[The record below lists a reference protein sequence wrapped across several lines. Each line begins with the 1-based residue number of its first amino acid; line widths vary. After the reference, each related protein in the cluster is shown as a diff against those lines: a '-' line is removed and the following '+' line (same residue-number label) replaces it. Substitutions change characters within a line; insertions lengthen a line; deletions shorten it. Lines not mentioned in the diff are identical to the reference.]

1 MGGVMDGGMKIEVA
15 PGLPIADRA
24 DDIAQALRDHQ
35 VVVVAG
41 ETGSGKT
48 TQLPKIARL
57 LGRERI
63 VHTQPRRIA
72 ARSVAARIAQECEVE
87 LGQEVGYAVRF
98 DDRTS
103 DETQIR
109 LVTDGLLL
117 SEIHHDRDLRRYDT
131 VIVDEAHERSL
142 AIDFL
147 LGYLKQLLPRR
158 PDLKVVVTSATI
170 DVGRFSAMFDDAP
183 VVEVSGRTYPV
194 EVRYRP
200 LTDPDDGML
209 DGITAAITEL
219 PREGDVLVFLSGERE
234 IRDAAAHL
242 EGLRWRQTEI
252 LPLYGRLAAQDQAK
266 IFASHPG
273 RRIVLATNV
282 AETSLTVPGI
292 RYVVDT
298 GYARISRYS
307 QRLKVQRLPIEPVS
321 RASAAQRAGRCGRVA
336 DGICIRLYA
345 EDDHDG
351 RPEYTDPEI
360 LRTNLASVLL
370 QMAALDLGDVEDFPF
385 LDPPDRR
392 AIGDG
397 RALLTELGALTEGR
411 DSRPRLSRLGR
422 TMSRLPT
429 DPRMARMLLA
439 ADRQGCLADML
450 VIVAGLSIQDPRERP
465 VELQAKAD
473 QLHARFRSPDSDFL
487 SWLVLWEYVRER
499 RDELSSSAFRRLCRD
514 ELLHYL
520 RIREWQDVHA
530 QLRRTVRDLG
540 MKPGKVGAD
549 PADVHRALLTGLLSH
564 VGVRQ
569 EDSKE
574 FLGARGARFMVF
586 PGSALARK
594 PPRWVVAGELVETGR
609 LWGRTVARVEP
620 EWVEK
625 AAPHLVKRQYAEPHW
640 SARRGAAMAKERVTL
655 YGIPLVVDR
664 LVPLGRHD
672 PVLAREL
679 FVRHALVQGEWR
691 TQHGF
696 VQRNTE
702 RIEAAEAVED
712 RVRRRGLRVDDETL
726 FAFYDERVP
735 ADVVSVRHFDAWWK
749 KTSRET
755 PDLLDLDPDSLLADV
770 GDLER
775 DFPTTWTSQSAEYQ
789 VSYAF
794 EPGSDTDGVIV
805 DVPVDAL
812 LSVDPAEFLWN
823 VPGHRDELVVALVR
837 SLPKRLRRELV
848 PVPDHAAALVEVL
861 DPSDGPL
868 LEQLVRGIR
877 QRTGTLV
884 TPDDFDLSAVPEHL
898 VVTFR
903 VVDDGAEIARGRDL
917 EALRADL
924 SDVVRRDLE
933 QVAAAAERTG
943 ITSWDVG
950 TIERTVPAGQ
960 VTGYPALV
968 DAGASVTL
976 TVLDT
981 EAEQHVAMVRA
992 QARLL
997 ALGTPTTTPSLGRT
1011 LDLRQK
1017 LLLASSP
1024 YQDAAA
1030 VLDDCR
1036 LAALDDLVTRHGG
1049 PVWDEAAFVALRETA
1064 RSEVHDATA
1073 AVLRD
1078 VLRALEKL
1086 AQVQPQGPGE
1096 AAEDVRVQLSWLV
1109 HPGFVREL
1117 GVAQVRRLHV
1127 YLEAARRRLATP
1139 ASEQLLRVQE
1149 LEAEF
1154 HDRTDG
1160 LGDLRRHA
1168 ADVQEVRWA
1177 LEELRVSVVAQNL
1190 GTSRPVSVKRL
1201 RRMLDDLAV

>member
-1 MGGVMDGGMKIEVA
+1 MTTSTMKVEVA
-15 PGLPIADRA
+15 SGLPIADRA
-24 DDIAQALRDHQ
+24 DDIAAALRDHQ

-72 ARSVAARIAQECEVE
+72 ARSVAARIAEECEVE
-87 LGQEVGYAVRF
+87 LGREVGYAVRF

-103 DETQIR
+103 DSTQIR

-117 SEIHHDRDLRRYDT
+117 SEIHHDRDLSRYDT

-170 DVGRFSAMFDDAP
+170 DVERFSEMFDGAP
-183 VVEVSGRTYPV
+183 VIEVSGRTYPV

-209 DGITAAITEL
+209 DGIESAIREL

-242 EGLRWRQTEI
+242 EGLRWRQTEV

-345 EDDHDG
+345 EEDHDG
-351 RPEYTDPEI
+351 RPEFTDPEI

-370 QMAALDLGDVEDFPF
+370 QMATLDLGDVEDFPF
-385 LDPPDRR
+385 LDAPDRR
-392 AIGDG
+392 AVGDG
-397 RALLTELGALTEGR
+397 RALLTELGALQEGR
-411 DSRPRLSRLGR
+411 DRRPRLTRLGR
-422 TMSRLPT
+422 TMSRLPV

-439 ADRQGCLADML
+439 ADRQGCLADVL

-465 VELQAKAD
+465 AEQQARAD

-487 SWLVLWEYVRER
+487 SWLVLWQYVQEK

-514 ELLHYL
+514 EMLHWL

-549 PADVHRALLTGLLSH
+549 PADVHRALLSGLLSH

-569 EDSKE
+569 ADSKE

-594 PPRWVVAGELVETGR
+594 PPLWVVAGELVETGR
-609 LWGRTVARVEP
+609 LWGRTVAKVEP
-620 EWVEK
+620 EWVEQ
-625 AAPHLVKRQYAEPHW
+625 AAAHLVKRQYAEPHW

-655 YGIPLVVDR
+655 YGVPLVVDR

-672 PVLAREL
+672 PALAREL

-691 TQHGF
+691 TRHAF
-696 VQRNTE
+696 VQRNAQ
-702 RIEAAEAVED
+702 RIREAEAVED

-726 FAFYDERVP
+726 FAFYDARVP
-735 ADVVSVRHFDAWWK
+735 ADVVSVRHFDSWWK
-749 KTSRET
+749 KASRET
-755 PDLLDLDPDSLLADV
+755 PDLLDLDPAMLLADV

-775 DFPTTWTSQSAEYQ
+775 DYPTTWTSESAEYR
-789 VSYAF
+789 VTYTF
-794 EPGSDTDGVIV
+794 EPGTESDGVVV
-805 DVPVDAL
+805 DVPVDDL
-812 LSVDPAEFLWN
+812 LSLDPAEFLWN

-848 PVPDHAAALVEVL
+848 PVPDHAAALVEQL
-861 DPSDGPL
+861 DPAAGPL
-868 LEQLVRGIR
+868 LDQLVRGIR

-884 TPDDFDLSAVPEHL
+884 SPDDFDLSAVPDHL
-898 VVTFR
+898 KVTFR
-903 VVDDGAEIARGRDL
+903 VVDDGTELARGRDL
-917 EALRADL
+917 DALRAEL
-924 SDVVRRDLE
+924 QDVVRRDLE
-933 QVAAAAERTG
+933 VVAAEAARTG
-943 ITSWDVG
+943 ITTWDVG
-950 TIERTVPAGQ
+950 TLERTVPAGQ
-960 VTGYPALV
+960 VVGYPALV
-968 DAGASVTL
+968 DEGRSVAL
-976 TVLDT
+976 RVLDT
-981 EAEQHVAMVRA
+981 PEEQQVAMVRG
-992 QARLL
+992 QGRLL
-997 ALGTPTTTPSLGRT
+997 ALSTPTTTPSLGRT

-1024 YQDAAA
+1024 YGDAAA
-1030 VLDDCR
+1030 VLDDAR
-1036 LAALDDLVTRHGG
+1036 LGALDHLVVRHGG
-1049 PVWDEAAFVALRETA
+1049 PVWDEAAFHVLREKA
-1064 RSEVHDATA
+1064 RADVHDVTA
-1073 AVLRD
+1073 GVLRD
-1078 VLRALEKL
+1078 VLRSLEKL
-1086 AQVQPQGPGE
+1086 GQAQPQGTGE
-1096 AAEDVRVQLSWLV
+1096 PAEDVRVQLSWLV
-1109 HPGFVREL
+1109 APGFVRDL
-1117 GVAQVRRLHV
+1117 GVEQLRRLPV
-1127 YLEAARRRLATP
+1127 YLEAARRRLTTP
-1139 ASEQLLRVQE
+1139 LTEQLVRVHE

-1154 HDRTDG
+1154 HERTGG
-1160 LGDLRRHA
+1160 LSPLRRAA

-1190 GTSRPVSVKRL
+1190 GTARPVSVKRL
-1201 RRMLDDLAV
+1201 RRLLDDLRV